1 MSDVDCMTR
10 RVPKIIDFGHAFKMS
25 DENSGDIFLVL
36 ALYTFVH
43 KFVHKWD
50 MNNDIMMLL

>member
-1 MSDVDCMTR
+1 MSDVDCMIRRVTR

-25 DENSGDIFLVL
+25 DENSGDMFLVL

-43 KFVHKWD
+43 KFVHK
-50 MNNDIMMLL
+50 